1 MASEER
7 LQSDIARRFSELYP
21 DKSGQLFHV
30 SNERNHKLQAFK
42 ARAIGIIPG
51 VADLIYFSKLF
62 DVATELKVNGSRHL
76 VATIKGQIRWGRV
89 WESQGNVWRL
99 CTTVD
104 EAISCY
110 EGNFKGKTLDEV
122 EELIRNVKTQ
132 TIKF

>member
-7 LQSDIARRFSELYP
+7 LQSDIVRKFSELYP
-21 DKSGQLFHV
+21 EKSGQLFHA

-51 VADLIYFSKLF
+51 VADLIYFSKYL
-62 DVATELKVNGSRHL
+62 DVATEIKAPGSRHL
-76 VATIKGQIRWGRV
+76 IATVRGQLRWGRV
-89 WESQGNVWRL
+89 WESQGNTWRL

-110 EGNFKGKTLDEV
+110 QGNFKGKTLDEV
-122 EELIRNVKTQ
+122 DEYLRSVKTK